1 MAFDVDQ
8 IDAVLSTTRA
18 VRLRLDLEREVPD
31 EIITQCIDLAEQAP
45 SGANIASRRWLVI
58 RDPEVKA
65 QIAHLY
71 REVGG
76 ARLIE
81 AAERLKGSGSPRE
94 RTTASAAHLAQNL
107 ERVPVLVIPTIWGEH
122 DGSGRPGLF
131 DSVIQSAWSFCLALR
146 ARGLGTAWTTM
157 ILSKRRELAEV
168 LGIPDGVT
176 PIVLL
181 PVAWTL
187 GTDFKP
193 VARRPASQ
201 ITWIDRWGYTNA
213 RPFDGTSLLAA
224 QPGVTVEV
232 DIAAPAQRVW
242 ELVTDIN
249 LPARFSNEFQGAE
262 WLDGGGPRVGARF
275 LGRNANGERRWE
287 TTSHV
292 VACEAPRVFAWN
304 VVDPGQPAAQ
314 WRFELDRVGDTTR
327 LRQCMTIG
335 PGMSGTARAMQ
346 NDPDNAEA
354 ILEARR
360 EVHRRNM
367 ELTTQGI
374 KALAESGSAS

>member
-65 QIAHLY
+65 KIANLY
-71 REVGG
+71 REAGG
-76 ARLIE
+76 ARTIQ
-81 AAERLKGSGSPRE
+81 AAEQLRGSGSHRE
-94 RTTASAAHLAQNL
+94 RTTASAAHLAQNM

-131 DSVIQSAWSFCLALR
+131 DSVLQAAWSFCLALR

-157 ILSKRRELAEV
+157 ILGKQRELAEV
-168 LGIPDGVT
+168 LGIPAGVT
-176 PIVLL
+176 PIALL
-181 PVAWTL
+181 PVAWTI

-193 VARRPASQ
+193 TARRPASQ
-201 ITWIDRWGYTNA
+201 ITWIDHWGHTNA
-213 RPFDGTSLLAA
+213 RPSDGESLLAA
-224 QPGVTVEV
+224 LPGVTVEV
-232 DIAAPAQRVW
+232 DIAAPPQRVW

-249 LPARFSNEFQGAE
+249 LPARFSQEFQGAE
-262 WLDGGGPRVGARF
+262 WLDGDSPRVGARF
-275 LGRNANGERRWE
+275 VGRNAIGERRWE
-287 TTSHV
+287 TTSHI

-304 VVDPGQPAAQ
+304 IVDPDNPAAQ
-314 WRFELDRVGDTTR
+314 WRFELDRVGDATR

-335 PGMSGTARAMQ
+335 PGRSGTSRAMES
-346 NDPDNAEA
+346 DPDNAKA
-354 ILEARR
+354 ILAARR
-360 EVHRRNM
+360 EAHRRNM
-367 ELTTQGI
+367 ELTVQGI
-374 KALAESGSAS
+374 KTLAESQG